1 MVPEDLLFWIVATD
15 TDTPSDAKLLCR
27 RHADAMVVPRGWT
40 LDDRRQPTPS
50 LFQTRR
56 YDNKASAAS
65 MNATLQAAA
74 QSAAAAST
82 RRHVRRA
89 AGQAVEQLQIDGT
102 GPIPRPT
109 PEQLDQIVEPVV
121 EPVVD
126 GGRELHQAV
135 PAHDRNIAI
144 LGEPGDR
151 AELTVEAAPAES
163 SDTVAEDGTVAED
176 DTVEDDTV
184 EDGTVED
191 GTNFAA
197 WRPEFDT
204 DDDLDGLLETKS
216 PLLSRAFRGIARQ
229 R

>member
-65 MNATLQAAA
+65 LHAHLQAAA
-74 QSAAAAST
+74 QSATAAST
-82 RRHVRRA
+82 RRQVRRV
-89 AGQAVEQLQIDGT
+89 AGQAIEQLQIDGT

-109 PEQLDQIVEPVV
+109 PEQLDQVIEPIVEP
-121 EPVVD
+121 
-126 GGRELHQAV
+126 
-135 PAHDRNIAI
+135 AHEIHR
-144 LGEPGDR
+144 DR
-151 AELTVEAAPAES
+151 AAGEVSPVEI
-163 SDTVAEDGTVAED
+163 D
-176 DTVEDDTV
+176 
-184 EDGTVED
+184 TVED